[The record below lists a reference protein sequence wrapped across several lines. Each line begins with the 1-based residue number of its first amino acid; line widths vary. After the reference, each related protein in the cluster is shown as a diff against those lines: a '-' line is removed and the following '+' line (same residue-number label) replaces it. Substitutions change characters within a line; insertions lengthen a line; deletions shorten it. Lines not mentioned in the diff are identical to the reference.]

1 MWLLGVELCGRMSSE
16 GRQAKGQKQTGQI
29 LNIGRNKGIQ
39 LKSPLAAQAVVSLT
53 LQNFMWTK
61 KVAELIVFVANA
73 IKNLVK
79 SAGIKEIG
87 LIDGHPE
94 ITNMAL
100 AKNF

>member
-1 MWLLGVELCGRMSSE
+1 MWTDEQRRAASE
-16 GRQAKGQKQTGQI
+16 RAKARWADPEYRKKQGNSI
-29 LNIGRNKGIQ
+29 
-39 LKSPLAAQAVVSLT
+39 KSPLAAQAVVSLT

-73 IKNLVK
+73 IKNIVK